1 MSKSL
6 KYLTVEAVKAIHSE
20 VLAAHGGAAGI
31 RDETLLESAVAAPQA
46 SMMGQPLISD
56 PLEIAAAY
64 LFYISGNHP
73 FLDGNKRTALA
84 ACLVFLEENGLL
96 PNRKLPINEWE
107 QFVIDVASSKITRDE
122 TTRRLR
128 KLLHRT
134 RRDRDSRGWTAMQLG
149 SWRKHGDVRVIKS
162 RASMSAQ
169 L

>member
-1 MSKSL
+1 LSKSVKHL
-6 KYLTVEAVKAIHSE
+6 RVEAVKAIHRE

-64 LFYISGNHP
+64 LFYICKNDA

-84 ACLVFLEENGLL
+84 ACLVFLENNDLL
-96 PNRKLPINEWE
+96 PDRKLSINDWE
-107 QFVIDVASSKITRDE
+107 QFILDVATNKTDRDQ

-128 KLLHRT
+128 KLLN
-134 RRDRDSRGWTAMQLG
+134 
-149 SWRKHGDVRVIKS
+149 KS
-162 RASMSAQ
+162 QRSS
-169 L
+169 

>member
-1 MSKSL
+1 LSKSL
-6 KYLTVEAVKAIHSE
+6 KHLTVEAVKAIHGE

-64 LFYISGNHP
+64 LFYISRNHP

-84 ACLVFLEENGLL
+84 ACLVLLENNSLL
-96 PNRKLPINEWE
+96 PDRKLPTDDWE
-107 QFVIDVASSKITRDE
+107 QFVLDVAASKINRDE

-128 KLLHRT
+128 KLL
-134 RRDRDSRGWTAMQLG
+134 
-149 SWRKHGDVRVIKS
+149 KKS
-162 RASMSAQ
+162 RRKLSFRS
-169 L
+169 

>member
-1 MSKSL
+1 MSRSL
-6 KYLTVEAVKAIHSE
+6 KHLTVEAVKAIHGE

-64 LFYISGNHP
+64 LFYICRNHP

-96 PNRKLPINEWE
+96 PNTKLPINDWE
-107 QFVIDVASSKITRDE
+107 QFVLDVASSKITRDE
-122 TTRRLR
+122 TTRHVR
-128 KLLHRT
+128 KLLKRIN
-134 RRDRDSRGWTAMQLG
+134 A
-149 SWRKHGDVRVIKS
+149 
-162 RASMSAQ
+162 A
-169 L
+169 

>member
-6 KYLTVEAVKAIHSE
+6 KHLTVEAVKAIHGE

-64 LFYISGNHP
+64 LFYICRNHP

-84 ACLVFLEENGLL
+84 ACLVFLETNGLL
-96 PNRKLPINEWE
+96 PDSRLPIDDWE
-107 QFVIDVASSKITRDE
+107 QFVLDIASSQLDRAA
-122 TTRRLR
+122 TTHRLR
-128 KLLHRT
+128 KLL
-134 RRDRDSRGWTAMQLG
+134 
-149 SWRKHGDVRVIKS
+149 RKKRKS
-162 RASMSAQ
+162 
-169 L
+169 